1 MHTPEQIALPIQAQ
15 RLRELIALSG
25 LTLNEFSRRLG
36 FSPSSV
42 RNMVGGYSSIT
53 ERHIIRISRKCG
65 VNPDW
70 LRGLSDD
77 REEQ

>member
-1 MHTPEQIALPIQAQ
+1 MHTPEQVALPIQAQ

-25 LTLNEFSRRLG
+25 LTMNEFSRRVG

-42 RNMVGGYSSIT
+42 RNMVGGYSRIT
-53 ERHIIRISRKCG
+53 EKHIIRISRKCN
-65 VNPDW
+65 VSADW